1 MLVGAHQDLEVQA
14 QVGEE
19 RLLKCR
25 QLVQQRLALLRRAD
39 DKQLHLAELV
49 QAVQAPPGRA
59 CSAQ

>member
-1 MLVGAHQDLEVQA
+1 MQA

-39 DKQLHLAELV
+39 DKQLNLAELV
-49 QAVQAPPGRA
+49 QAVQAAPGRA
-59 CSAQ
+59 CSTQ